1 MKNLATNANIDQA
14 THSDDG
20 AMSLSAW
27 MDDEEHVD
35 GLDWPDRLKNNA
47 SDRERWETWHLIGD
61 VMRGSMPLSE
71 DFTSRLS
78 KRLASEATILAPR
91 THWMTARAMAS
102 VAAGVFV
109 VAGAVAIWS
118 QNPDAPPA
126 SSNMAQNTNSQVRQV
141 ASVTSPAFA
150 AEVRWA
156 PYLAA
161 HQEFSPVN
169 AASPYQRA
177 VLVSE
182 VTP

>member
-1 MKNLATNANIDQA
+1 MKNLANGINQA
-14 THSDDG
+14 THSEDSE
-20 AMSLSAW
+20 ALLSAW
-27 MDDEEHVD
+27 MDGEEHAS
-35 GLDWPDRLKNNA
+35 GIDWPDRLKKNP

-61 VMRGSMPLSE
+61 VMRGTLPFSE
-71 DFTSRLS
+71 DFGTRFSR
-78 KRLASEATILAPR
+78 RLAAETTILAPR
-91 THWMTARAMAS
+91 ARWVTARALAS

-118 QNPDAPPA
+118 QNSQVAPQSPT
-126 SSNMAQNTNSQVRQV
+126 MAQNGNAQGQHV
-141 ASVTSPAFA
+141 ATATSPALA

-161 HQEFSPVN
+161 HQEFSPVT

-182 VTP
+182 VAP

>member
-1 MKNLATNANIDQA
+1 MTNLATNIDQA
-14 THSDDG
+14 VQSDDG
-20 AMSLSAW
+20 AISLSAW
-27 MDDEEHVD
+27 MDDEERVD
-35 GLDWPDRLKNNA
+35 GMDWPDRLKNNA

-61 VMRGSMPLSE
+61 IMRGTMPLSE
-71 DFTSRLS
+71 DFGTRFARRLV
-78 KRLASEATILAPR
+78 SEPTILAPR
-91 THWMTARAMAS
+91 AHWMTARAMAS

-118 QNPDAPPA
+118 QNSDTSPA
-126 SSNMAQNTNSQVRQV
+126 TPSVAQNASPQGQQV
-141 ASVTSPAFA
+141 ASVTSPSLA

-182 VTP
+182 VAP